1 MLRGLN
7 TLMQIKRVDIRLDL
21 VQMRLSV
28 LQKKC
33 LPNDKPYDTTS
44 GYWWIATKNGVD
56 IGFAGLVHSSR
67 WSDCCNLI
75 RAGVVPDHRGQG
87 LQKKFIRVRI
97 RQAKA
102 LKMNWIVT
110 STYDNPASAN
120 SLIACGFKMFN
131 PSKPWMAKHTSY
143 WRLKL
148 E

>member
-1 MLRGLN
+1 
-7 TLMQIKRVDIRLDL
+7 MQIKRVDIRLDL

-148 E
+148 EQL

>member
-1 MLRGLN
+1 MKI
-7 TLMQIKRVDIRLDL
+7 QRVDTRLDS
-21 VQMRLSV
+21 VQTRLSV

-33 LPNDKPYDTTS
+33 LPFDKPYDTTH
-44 GYWWIATKNGVD
+44 GYWWIATQDGVD
-56 IGFAGLVHSSR
+56 CAFAGLVCSPW
-67 WSDCCNLI
+67 WSDCGYLI
-75 RAGVVPDHRGQG
+75 RCGVVSDMRGQG

-102 LKMNWIVT
+102 LKMNWVIT

-120 SLIACGFKMFN
+120 SLISCGFKMFN
-131 PSKPWMAKHTSY
+131 PTKPWMAKHTSY

>member
-1 MLRGLN
+1 
-7 TLMQIKRVDIRLDL
+7 MQIKRVDIRLDL

-67 WSDCCNLI
+67 WTDCCNLI

-148 E
+148 EQL

>member
-1 MLRGLN
+1 MKI
-7 TLMQIKRVDIRLDL
+7 QRVDTRLDS
-21 VQMRLSV
+21 VQTRLSV

-33 LPNDKPYDTTS
+33 LPFDKTYDTNH
-44 GYWWIATKNGVD
+44 GYWWIATQDGVD
-56 IGFAGLVHSSR
+56 CAFAGLVCSPW
-67 WSDCCNLI
+67 WSDCGYLI
-75 RAGVVPDHRGQG
+75 RCGVVPDMRGQG

-102 LKMNWIVT
+102 LKMNWVIT

-120 SLIACGFKMFN
+120 SLISCGFKMFN
-131 PSKPWMAKHTSY
+131 PTKPWMAKNTSY

>member
-1 MLRGLN
+1 MR
-7 TLMQIKRVDIRLDL
+7 DRLL
-21 VQMRLSV
+21 V

-33 LPNDKPYDTTS
+33 LPYDKPYDTTD
-44 GYWWIATKNGVD
+44 GYWWIASKDDVD
-56 IGFAGLVHSSR
+56 CGFSGLIHSP
-67 WSDCCNLI
+67 WWADCVMLVRC
-75 RAGVVPDHRGQG
+75 GVVPMFRGQG

-110 STYDNPASAN
+110 STFDNPASSN
-120 SLIACGFKMFN
+120 SLISCGFKLFN
-131 PSKPWMAKHTSY
+131 PRKPWMCENTLY

>member
-1 MLRGLN
+1 
-7 TLMQIKRVDIRLDL
+7 MQIKRVDIRLDL

-67 WSDCCNLI
+67 WSDCCNLV

>member
-1 MLRGLN
+1 MKI
-7 TLMQIKRVDIRLDL
+7 QRVDIRLDSI
-21 VQMRLSV
+21 QTKLSV

-33 LPNDKPYDTTS
+33 LPYDKSYDTNH
-44 GYWWIATKNGVD
+44 GYWWIASQDGVD
-56 IGFAGLVHSSR
+56 CGFAGLVYSSR
-67 WSDCCNLI
+67 WSDCGYLI
-75 RAGVVPDHRGQG
+75 RCGVLPDYRGQG

-102 LKMNWIVT
+102 LGLNWLIT

-120 SLIACGFKMFN
+120 SLISCGFKMFN
-131 PSKPWMAKHTSY
+131 PTNPWMAKNTLY

>member
-1 MLRGLN
+1 MKI
-7 TLMQIKRVDIRLDL
+7 QRVDTRLDS
-21 VQMRLSV
+21 VQTRLSV

-33 LPNDKPYDTTS
+33 LPYDKPYDTNH
-44 GYWWIATKNGVD
+44 GHWWIATQDGVD
-56 IGFAGLVHSSR
+56 CAFAGLVCSPW
-67 WSDCCNLI
+67 WSDCGYLI
-75 RAGVVPDHRGQG
+75 RCGVVPDMRGQG

-102 LKMNWIVT
+102 LKMNWVIT

>member
-1 MLRGLN
+1 
-7 TLMQIKRVDIRLDL
+7 MQIKRVDIRLDL

-67 WSDCCNLI
+67 WTDCCNLI

>member
-1 MLRGLN
+1 
-7 TLMQIKRVDIRLDL
+7 MQIKRVDIRLDL

-131 PSKPWMAKHTSY
+131 PSVPWMAKHTSY

>member
-1 MLRGLN
+1 
-7 TLMQIKRVDIRLDL
+7 MQIKRVNTRSSEI
-21 VQMRLSV
+21 QMKLSV

-33 LPNDKPYDTTS
+33 LPYDTPYDTNH
-44 GYWWIATKNGVD
+44 GYWWIATQDG
-56 IGFAGLVHSSR
+56 ISCGFAGLVYSSR
-67 WSDCCNLI
+67 WSDCGYLVRC
-75 RAGVVPDHRGQG
+75 GVLSDYRGQG

-102 LKMNWIVT
+102 LGLKWLIT

-120 SLIACGFKMFN
+120 SLISCGFKMFN
-131 PSKPWMAKHTSY
+131 PTNPWMTKHTSY

>member
-1 MLRGLN
+1 MKIQRVN
-7 TLMQIKRVDIRLDL
+7 TRLDS
-21 VQMRLSV
+21 VQTRLSV

-33 LPNDKPYDTTS
+33 LPYDKPYDTNH
-44 GYWWIATKNGVD
+44 GYWWIATQDGVD
-56 IGFAGLVHSSR
+56 CAFAGLVCSP
-67 WSDCCNLI
+67 WWTDCGYLI
-75 RAGVVPDHRGQG
+75 RCGVVPDMRGQG

-102 LKMNWIVT
+102 LKMNWVIT
-110 STYDNPASAN
+110 STFDNPASAN

-131 PSKPWMAKHTSY
+131 PTKPWMAKNTSY

>member
-1 MLRGLN
+1 
-7 TLMQIKRVDIRLDL
+7 MQIKRVDIRLDS
-21 VQMRLSV
+21 VQIRLSV
-28 LQKKC
+28 LQKMC
-33 LPNDKPYDTTS
+33 LPYDKPYDTTS
-44 GYWWIATKNGVD
+44 GYWWIAVKNGVD
-56 IGFAGLVHSSR
+56 IGFAGLVYSSR
-67 WSDCCNLI
+67 WTDCCNLV

-120 SLIACGFKMFN
+120 SLIACGFKMFD
-131 PSKPWMAKHTSY
+131 PSVPWMTQHTSY

>member
-1 MLRGLN
+1 MKIQRVN
-7 TLMQIKRVDIRLDL
+7 TRHPA
-21 VQMRLSV
+21 VQTRLSV

-33 LPNDKPYDTTS
+33 LPYDKPYDTNH
-44 GYWWIATKNGVD
+44 GYWWIATQDGVD
-56 IGFAGLVHSSR
+56 CAFAGLVCSPW
-67 WSDCCNLI
+67 WSDCGYLI
-75 RAGVVPDHRGQG
+75 RCGVVPDMRGQG

-102 LKMNWIVT
+102 LKMNWVIT
-110 STYDNPASAN
+110 STFDNPASAN

-131 PSKPWMAKHTSY
+131 PTKPWMAKNTSY

>member
-44 GYWWIATKNGVD
+44 GYWWIAIKNGVD

-67 WSDCCNLI
+67 WTDCCNLV

-120 SLIACGFKMFN
+120 SLIACGFKMFD
-131 PSKPWMAKHTSY
+131 PSVPWMTRHTSY

>member
-1 MLRGLN
+1 
-7 TLMQIKRVDIRLDL
+7 MQIKRVDIRLDS

-28 LQKKC
+28 LQKIC
-33 LPNDKPYDTTS
+33 LPYDKPYDTTA
-44 GYWWIATKNGVD
+44 GYWWIAIKNGVD

-67 WSDCCNLI
+67 WTDCCNLI

-120 SLIACGFKMFN
+120 SLISCGFKMFDPTN
-131 PSKPWMAKHTSY
+131 PWMTAHTSY

>member
-1 MLRGLN
+1 
-7 TLMQIKRVDIRLDL
+7 MQIKRVDIRLDSI
-21 VQMRLSV
+21 QMRLSV

-44 GYWWIATKNGVD
+44 GYWWIAAKNGVD

-67 WSDCCNLI
+67 WSDCCNLV
-75 RAGVVPDHRGQG
+75 RAGVIPDHRGQG

-131 PSKPWMAKHTSY
+131 PSVPWMAKHTSY

>member
-1 MLRGLN
+1 
-7 TLMQIKRVDIRLDL
+7 
-21 VQMRLSV
+21 MRLSV
-28 LQKKC
+28 LQKIC
-33 LPNDKPYDTTS
+33 LPYDKPYDTTA
-44 GYWWIATKNGVD
+44 GYWWIAIKNGVD
-56 IGFAGLVHSSR
+56 IGFAGLVYSSR
-67 WSDCCNLI
+67 WTDCCNLI

-120 SLIACGFKMFN
+120 SLIACGFKMFD
-131 PSKPWMAKHTSY
+131 PSVPWMTAHTSY

>member
-1 MLRGLN
+1 MKI
-7 TLMQIKRVDIRLDL
+7 QRVDTRLDS
-21 VQMRLSV
+21 VQTRLSV

-33 LPNDKPYDTTS
+33 LPFDKPYDTNH
-44 GYWWIATKNGVD
+44 GYWWIATQDGVD
-56 IGFAGLVHSSR
+56 CAFAGLVSSPW
-67 WSDCCNLI
+67 WSDCGYLI
-75 RAGVVPDHRGQG
+75 RCGVVPDMRGQG

-102 LKMNWIVT
+102 LKMNWVIT

-120 SLIACGFKMFN
+120 SLIACGFKMFD
-131 PSKPWMAKHTSY
+131 PTKPWMAAHTSY

>member
-1 MLRGLN
+1 MK
-7 TLMQIKRVDIRLDL
+7 IKRVDTRQPA
-21 VQMRLSV
+21 VQTRLSA

-33 LPNDKPYDTTS
+33 LPYDKPYDTNH
-44 GYWWIATKNGVD
+44 GYWWIATQDGVD
-56 IGFAGLVHSSR
+56 CGFAGLVCSPW
-67 WSDCCNLI
+67 WSDCGYLI
-75 RAGVVPDHRGQG
+75 RCGVVSDCRGQG

-102 LKMNWIVT
+102 LKMNWVIT

-120 SLIACGFKMFN
+120 SLISCGFKMFN
-131 PSKPWMAKHTSY
+131 PTKPWMTKHTSY

>member
-1 MLRGLN
+1 
-7 TLMQIKRVDIRLDL
+7 MQIKRVNTRSSEI
-21 VQMRLSV
+21 QMKLSV

-33 LPNDKPYDTTS
+33 LPYDTPYDANH
-44 GYWWIATKNGVD
+44 GYWWIATQDG
-56 IGFAGLVHSSR
+56 ISCGFAGLVYSSW
-67 WSDCCNLI
+67 WSDCGYLVRC
-75 RAGVVPDHRGQG
+75 GVLADYRGQG

-102 LKMNWIVT
+102 LGLKWLIT

-120 SLIACGFKMFN
+120 SLISCGFKMFN
-131 PSKPWMAKHTSY
+131 PTNPWMTKHTSY

>member
-1 MLRGLN
+1 MK
-7 TLMQIKRVDIRLDL
+7 IHRVDTRQSA
-21 VQMRLSV
+21 VQTRLSV
-28 LQKKC
+28 LQKIC
-33 LPNDKPYDTTS
+33 LPYDKPYDTTA
-44 GYWWIATKNGVD
+44 GYWWIAVKDGVD

-120 SLIACGFKMFN
+120 SLISCGFKMFN
-131 PSKPWMAKHTSY
+131 PSKPWMTRHTSY